1 MYEIHLFKARGQ
13 KQGDFL
19 YIFTVFI
26 RCVNY
31 PLIYISFEEISWS
44 AQIFLIVFNYFSIAS
59 KLLKDKYLGFFGIL
73 HNKWVAMKTRTQ
85 DSVTNIV
92 FIYYFLPSNF
102 I

>member
-31 PLIYISFEEISWS
+31 PLIYTSFEEISWS
-44 AQIFLIVFNYFSIAS
+44 AQIFLIVFIYFSIVS
-59 KLLKDKYLGFFGIL
+59 KLLKDKYLFIL
-73 HNKWVAMKTRTQ
+73 ASFTIS
-85 DSVTNIV
+85 DSRWRPEHKI
-92 FIYYFLPSNF
+92 P
-102 I
+102 